1 MTPADLFR
9 RAGAALY
16 GEQFVAPLAV
26 ALGVEKNTV
35 GKWAAGKSPV
45 PLGVWKDL
53 HRLIEANREAVCAV
67 DIELGREV
75 MRLEFGEVPAKEK
88 SPPPG

>member
-1 MTPADLFR
+1 MTPAELFY

-35 GKWAAGKSPV
+35 GKWAAGKSAV
-45 PLGVWKDL
+45 PAGVWGELEKLLLARGD
-53 HRLIEANREAVCAV
+53 EVEAVVEAIV
-67 DIELGREV
+67 AASDARKI
-75 MRLEFGEVPAKEK
+75 
-88 SPPPG
+88 